1 MKQKQTQTQ
10 RLAVAGRG
18 GGAEGGT
25 GSVGFTDA
33 NRGIQDGQTAGLR
46 CSARGRRRCPVVK
59 HNGVTRER
67 VCVCDT
73 QPGRSTCIVCVFNY
87 VLTCIM
93 HTICIHIYVNP
104 TESLC

>member
-1 MKQKQTQTQ
+1 MKQKQTQTH

-18 GGAEGGT
+18 GGAGGGT
-25 GSVGFTDA
+25 GRHTGWTDGGPA
-33 NRGIQDGQTAGLR
+33 VQRA
-46 CSARGRRRCPVVK
+46 GRRRCPVVK

-67 VCVCDT
+67 ECVCDT
-73 QPGRSTCIVCVFNY
+73 QPGRSTCIVCVANY